1 MYVFIVFCHKSGIY
15 ADIFNQMEKRI
26 KLSAFAKSQGITYQ
40 AAWKM
45 WERGDIEGIKLDS
58 GTILVTGWTQKTS
71 GTPRAV
77 IYCRISHPNLKE
89 EMDKK
94 IAGAQEYSEAKGYEV
109 TNIVKEVVSGMS
121 SDRPKL
127 SEIFEKDN
135 WDILVVDDSREI
147 AHFNFDLVKTAVG
160 LSGKRI
166 EVINEKFI
174 PEDNLLMELS
184 QRILSW
190 TKQIIG
196 MGSQK
201 NAVIEIIKKLNY

>member
-1 MYVFIVFCHKSGIY
+1 
-15 ADIFNQMEKRI
+15 MEKRI

-45 WERGDIEGIKLDS
+45 WEKGQIDGIKLES
-58 GTILVTGWTQKTS
+58 GTILVTNWKGKLSDTT
-71 GTPRAV
+71 RAI
-77 IYCRISHPNLKE
+77 IYSRISHPNLKDE
-89 EMDKK
+89 LEQKVVNAERYC
-94 IAGAQEYSEAKGYEV
+94 ITKGYEIV
-109 TNIVKEVVSGMS
+109 DIVKEIVPGLN

-127 SEIFEKDN
+127 TEIFLKDN
-135 WDILVVDDSREI
+135 WDVLVIDDSREV
-147 AHFNFDLVKTAVG
+147 AHFNFDLIKTV
-160 LSGKRI
+160 LSLSNKRI
-166 EVINEKFI
+166 EVLNEKFI
-174 PEDNLLMELS
+174 PEDNLLLELS